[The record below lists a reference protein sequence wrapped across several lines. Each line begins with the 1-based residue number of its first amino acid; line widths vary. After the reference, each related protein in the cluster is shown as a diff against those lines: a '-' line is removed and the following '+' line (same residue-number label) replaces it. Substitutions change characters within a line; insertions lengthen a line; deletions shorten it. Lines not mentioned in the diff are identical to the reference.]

1 MKLSTDRDTLLRA
14 LDAALGAVAKRD
26 AIPILTYCV
35 LASELGGGVVRACD
49 TEMEITA
56 FFETEQREP
65 GRVAVPARVLHSIIK
80 TLPAKASVSL
90 SLGESRKKLPTFKI
104 VSGRSRFELAV
115 LEADDL
121 PSMEMPGKLPTPFE
135 MPSMDL
141 AAMLRGVQH
150 ACSNDETRYYLGGV
164 YLHYCV
170 KDNRL
175 KAVATNGH
183 ILGLHSADPPLQCEK
198 MPGIILP
205 RRTVA
210 QILKMLPDSIES
222 VRIAPAERSVHF
234 VFPNDW
240 ELQAKLIDGT
250 YPDYPRVIP
259 GDNPHVAKLS
269 AAALD
274 QVVDRVATICE
285 GDSQQVVLCLIPDKG
300 ITVTANRR
308 GLDSARDELAAEIT
322 GAKAAIGLNPRYLA
336 SVLGSLA
343 GADIEIRYNSAADPV
358 LIRLAGNDEILHV
371 IMPIR
376 ADAVLGMEE
385 AA

>member
-1 MKLSTDRDTLLRA
+1 MKLTSTRDALLNA
-14 LDAALGAVAKRD
+14 VNAALGAVAKRD
-26 AIPILTYCV
+26 SIPILTYCV
-35 LASELGGGVVRACD
+35 LASEPGGGVVRTCD

-65 GRVAVPARVLHSIIK
+65 GRVAVPAKVLASIVK
-80 TLPAKASVSL
+80 ALPAKASVSL
-90 SLGESRKKLPTFKI
+90 TLGESRKKAQVLKI
-104 VSGRSRFELAV
+104 VSGRSRFELAI
-115 LEADDL
+115 LEADEL
-121 PSMEMPGKLPTPFE
+121 PSMETPSKLPTPFE

-150 ACSNDETRYYLGGV
+150 AWSNDETRYYLGGV
-164 YLHYCV
+164 YMHYCA
-170 KDNRL
+170 KDKRL

-183 ILGLHSADPPLQCEK
+183 ILGLHSAEPPLQCEK
-198 MPGIILP
+198 MPAIILP

-210 QILKMLPDSIES
+210 QILKMLPDSIEP

-259 GDNPHVAKLS
+259 GDNPHVARLS
-269 AAALD
+269 AEALD

-285 GDSQQVVLCLIPDKG
+285 GDGQQVVLCLTPEKG
-300 ITVTANRR
+300 ITVTANRK
-308 GLDSARDELAAEIT
+308 GLDSARDELAADIT

-336 SVLGSLA
+336 SILSSLA

-376 ADAVLGMEE
+376 ADAVVGMEE